1 LMAVG
6 KSRQM
11 AILITALRRSCPR
24 PRATRQQEGAERL
37 FLDTLQSFASR
48 PRSGER
54 PVRALQLGELRFMG
68 APRPLELLAVG
79 PQSLD
84 LRGVHRAFDIELCP
98 AGIDLTKRF
107 SDLPP
112 LGGGPGLELGLLLL
126 QGGALDLE
134 IAELLG
140 GRLCLIARGDDLG

>member
-1 LMAVG
+1 
-6 KSRQM
+6 
-11 AILITALRRSCPR
+11 
-24 PRATRQQEGAERL
+24 
-37 FLDTLQSFASR
+37 
-48 PRSGER
+48 
-54 PVRALQLGELRFMG
+54 MG

-107 SDLPP
+107 SDLRP

-134 IAELLG
+134 IAERIL
-140 GRLCLIARGDDLG
+140 R